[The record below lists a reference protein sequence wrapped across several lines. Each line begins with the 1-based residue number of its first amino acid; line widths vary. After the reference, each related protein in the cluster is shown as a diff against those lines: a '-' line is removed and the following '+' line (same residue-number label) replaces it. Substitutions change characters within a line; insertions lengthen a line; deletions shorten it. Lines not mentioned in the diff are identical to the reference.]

1 MTGRLVSLAGALSA
15 VFVAAGSAL
24 AAGVTLTAGH
34 LTADSHAYG
43 AAVTCTLSAAAAD
56 SYVAKELSGSNFG
69 TQTTLIVSSAGVTT
83 RRVFIGFDLA
93 ACSAAIPSTALVT
106 SAKLRLTTATVA
118 LGTRTYDATGVTS
131 SWTETGVTWTNQP
144 SAASSVSSSTSVTL
158 GAASGTVVEWSVI
171 GDTQAFVTG
180 SATNS
185 GWRIT
190 DSAEGA
196 AVGTLLTFDSREAA
210 SGRPQLVVTYVP

>member
-15 VFVAAGSAL
+15 VFVAAGSGL

-83 RRVFIGFDLA
+83 RRVFHRPRDKRETAPDDGDGRLGDEDL
-93 ACSAAIPSTALVT
+93 
-106 SAKLRLTTATVA
+106 RRD
-118 LGTRTYDATGVTS
+118 GRD
-131 SWTETGVTWTNQP
+131 
-144 SAASSVSSSTSVTL
+144 
-158 GAASGTVVEWSVI
+158 VEL
-171 GDTQAFVTG
+171 D
-180 SATNS
+180 
-185 GWRIT
+185 
-190 DSAEGA
+190 
-196 AVGTLLTFDSREAA
+196 
-210 SGRPQLVVTYVP
+210 

>member
-1 MTGRLVSLAGALSA
+1 M
-15 VFVAAGSAL
+15 
-24 AAGVTLTAGH
+24 
-34 LTADSHAYG
+34 
-43 AAVTCTLSAAAAD
+43 
-56 SYVAKELSGSNFG
+56 
-69 TQTTLIVSSAGVTT
+69 
-83 RRVFIGFDLA
+83 
-93 ACSAAIPSTALVT
+93 
-106 SAKLRLTTATVA
+106 
-118 LGTRTYDATGVTS
+118 TS

-144 SAASSVSSSTSVTL
+144 SAASSVSSSASVTL

-196 AVGTLLTFDSREAA
+196 AVGTLLTFNSREAA
-210 SGRPQLVVTYVP
+210 SGRPQLVDTGCVAPSPTTPLSCQQDSEVAFSSDGKSIVFVRASTDAAGLFTFLPRRIMHAVVFGQ